1 MDRYMATPDD
11 ELPEGFSR
19 SDDSFAFG
27 KALKC
32 WQSTRYDIYG
42 PVHYTHVEEV
52 GKENLVR
59 FT

>member
-1 MDRYMATPDD
+1 MATPDD

-19 SDDSFAFG
+19 SDDSLAFG
-27 KALKC
+27 KALEC
-32 WQSTRYDIYG
+32 WQSTRYDTRDR
-42 PVHYTHVEEV
+42 VHYTHVEEV